1 MNFLKSVL
9 ATLCLT
15 ATAMGASA
23 PKPEADV
30 SAHFPFEYRYQTVQG
45 TPIAYYEQG
54 SGDPILFLHGIPTSG
69 YLWRNIIPKAAGQG
83 RAIAMDLAGYG
94 KSGLPANGDYGIASQ
109 YGYLNGFID
118 SLHLTG
124 ITLVV
129 NDLGSLLGL
138 KYAVEHPENIK
149 RIVFIEAVFM
159 PAEQWYDQLQFMQK
173 MMFALM
179 RNPKIAEK
187 MIVDKNKIPSMM
199 MRMAVVRK
207 LSDPE
212 TYRYASPY
220 ATDIERRKV
229 LLNGPGPA
237 TFPKHGVSRQKGDF
251 ADELNRIAEGL
262 KKMGETKPFLL
273 IHASPGMITG
283 PKAVAYARRNFR
295 RLTLLDVGKGKHFLQ
310 EDHPRAIAT
319 GLAEWLTATSV
330 FSPPSGP
337 E

>member
-1 MNFLKSVL
+1 MKFPKSVFTTLIL
-9 ATLCLT
+9 A
-15 ATAMGASA
+15 AAAMGSSD
-23 PKPEADV
+23 PKPESHV
-30 SAHFPFEYRYQTVQG
+30 SADFPFEYRYQTVQG

-54 SGDPILFLHGIPTSG
+54 SGDPILFLHGIPTNG
-69 YLWRNIIPKAAGQG
+69 YLWRNILPTAAGQG

-94 KSGLPANGDYGIASQ
+94 KSGLPVDGDYSIASQ

-124 ITLVV
+124 LTLVV

-159 PAEQWYDQLQFMQK
+159 PAEQWYDQLQFTQK

-187 MIVDKNKIPSMM
+187 MIVGKNKIPSMM

-207 LSDPE
+207 LTDPE
-212 TYRYASPY
+212 LDRYLSPY

-237 TFPKHGVSRQKGDF
+237 TFPKHGVSKQKGDF

-262 KKMGETKPFLL
+262 KTMGETKPLLL

-283 PKAVAYARRNFR
+283 PAAVAYARTNFR
-295 RLTLLDVGKGKHFLQ
+295 RLTLLDVGKGKHFLP

-319 GLAEWLTATSV
+319 GLAEWLAATRAV
-330 FSPPSGP
+330 PLQTDPD
-337 E
+337 